1 MNATTATTAR
11 QLDLFEFFQPAEQP
25 PAPRSLEVR
34 TASGRVLVLID
45 EEPPPRNPIR
55 TDPAAPDYNEGE
67 RLPPEWRPLVGAVLH
82 DDRRTVGSLADV
94 LEALAPAVRDEWR
107 ALLEA
112 ESRVVSPD
120 GSELVR
126 TYAATRKWEEA
137 HGIVWDSYGCNLQD
151 TATGEW
157 IVEQW

>member
-1 MNATTATTAR
+1 MNATTATTPR
-11 QLDLFEFFQPAEQP
+11 QLDLFEFFRPAEQP

-55 TDPAAPDYNEGE
+55 TDPAAPDYNEAE
-67 RLPPEWRPLVGAVLH
+67 RLPPEWRPLVGAVLY

-94 LEALAPAVRDEWR
+94 LEALDGRTRDEWR

-120 GSELVR
+120 GAALLR
-126 TYAATRKWEEA
+126 TYEATRKWEEA
-137 HGIVWDSYGCNLQD
+137 HGIEWDAYGFNLRD
-151 TATGEW
+151 TATGEYL
-157 IVEQW
+157 VEQW